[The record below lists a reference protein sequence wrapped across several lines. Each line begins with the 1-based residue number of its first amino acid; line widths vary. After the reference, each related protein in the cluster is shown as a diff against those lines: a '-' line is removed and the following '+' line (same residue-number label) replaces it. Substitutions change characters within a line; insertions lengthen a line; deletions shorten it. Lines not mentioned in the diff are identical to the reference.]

1 MAPEV
6 VIFDGLNVAPRVSPH
21 RKTTLRI
28 TDLFEMADERRL
40 RTGLSRHS
48 KGAYYSPRHRH
59 NFDQVRFTLEGA
71 VKYGP
76 IQTQAGDAVYFPEG
90 VFYGPTEI
98 VSEEALTWTI
108 QTQGPTWGF
117 FPDRP
122 LLEET
127 TAQLASEAELDR
139 DNGRIRWPS
148 GRWQD
153 SYEAAWERIMG
164 TTMVYPPARFT
175 TPVLLRASAF
185 TWVPIPEAPG
195 VCVKPLARF
204 NETGPYIRM
213 LRIEPSGVLPGG
225 EAAVHQIAAV
235 VSGKAHYGERE
246 IERGTIL
253 YYPPGCTYAPMG
265 AADEA
270 CELMAVQVAPKSA
283 AVLAASVA

>member
-1 MAPEV
+1 MAAEV
-6 VIFDGLNVAPRVSPH
+6 VVFDGLNVAPRVSPH

-40 RTGLSRHS
+40 RTGLSRHQ

-59 NFDQVRFTLEGA
+59 NFDQVRFTLEGS

-108 QTQGPTWGF
+108 QTQGPSWGF

-122 LLEET
+122 LLEST
-127 TAQLASEAELDR
+127 TAELAQEAELDR
-139 DNGRIRWPS
+139 ENGRIRWPS

-164 TTMVYPPARFT
+164 QKMEYPPGRFQ
-175 TPVLLRASAF
+175 TPVLLRSSAF

-195 VCVKPLARF
+195 VCFKPLARF
-204 NETGPYIRM
+204 NETGPNIRM
-213 LRIEPSGVLPGG
+213 LRIERDAQLPGG
-225 EAAVHQIAAV
+225 ESEVHQIAAI
-235 VSGKAHYGERE
+235 VSGAARYGDQE
-246 IERGTIL
+246 IGRGTIL
-253 YYPPGCTYAPMG
+253 YYPPGATYQPLS
-265 AADEA
+265 AAES
-270 CELMAVQVAPKSA
+270 CELLAVQVAPKSA
-283 AVLAASVA
+283 AVLSAAVA